1 MFLWEPRKNH
11 SYVVANDGLE
21 FYRCLSLIVLFFLHV
36 SYFRHAD
43 LIYQYVL
50 AIIIPMTNKEI
61 AAKINT
67 LRKEANLTQV
77 NFGKE
82 VIHVS
87 QATASKKLNGQI
99 PFSVEEIFECAERF
113 NVSTEYLYGRE
124 KEKTLEPV

>member
-1 MFLWEPRKNH
+1 
-11 SYVVANDGLE
+11 
-21 FYRCLSLIVLFFLHV
+21 
-36 SYFRHAD
+36 
-43 LIYQYVL
+43 
-50 AIIIPMTNKEI
+50 MTNKEI

-99 PFSVEEIFECAERF
+99 PFSVAERF

>member
-1 MFLWEPRKNH
+1 
-11 SYVVANDGLE
+11 
-21 FYRCLSLIVLFFLHV
+21 
-36 SYFRHAD
+36 
-43 LIYQYVL
+43 
-50 AIIIPMTNKEI
+50 MTNKEI

-124 KEKTLEPV
+124 KEENLGTRIEHLKSSSWTNCSSHPGGG

>member
-1 MFLWEPRKNH
+1 
-11 SYVVANDGLE
+11 
-21 FYRCLSLIVLFFLHV
+21 
-36 SYFRHAD
+36 
-43 LIYQYVL
+43 
-50 AIIIPMTNKEI
+50 MTNKEI

-124 KEKTLEPV
+124 SDHGTYEPAGTTIEQNSQQQTFKQTVI

>member
-1 MFLWEPRKNH
+1 
-11 SYVVANDGLE
+11 
-21 FYRCLSLIVLFFLHV
+21 
-36 SYFRHAD
+36 
-43 LIYQYVL
+43 
-50 AIIIPMTNKEI
+50 MTNKEI

-82 VIHVS
+82 IIHVS

>member
-1 MFLWEPRKNH
+1 
-11 SYVVANDGLE
+11 
-21 FYRCLSLIVLFFLHV
+21 
-36 SYFRHAD
+36 
-43 LIYQYVL
+43 
-50 AIIIPMTNKEI
+50 MTNKEI

-67 LRKEANLTQV
+67 LRKEV

>member
-1 MFLWEPRKNH
+1 
-11 SYVVANDGLE
+11 
-21 FYRCLSLIVLFFLHV
+21 
-36 SYFRHAD
+36 
-43 LIYQYVL
+43 
-50 AIIIPMTNKEI
+50 MTNKEI

-77 NFGKE
+77 NFGNE

-113 NVSTEYLYGRE
+113 NVSIEYLYGRE
-124 KEKTLEPV
+124 KKKTLEPV